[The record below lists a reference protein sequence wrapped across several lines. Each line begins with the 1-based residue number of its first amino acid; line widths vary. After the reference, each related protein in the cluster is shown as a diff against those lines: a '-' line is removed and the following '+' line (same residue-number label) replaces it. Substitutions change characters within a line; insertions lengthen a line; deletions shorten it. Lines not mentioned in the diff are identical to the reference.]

1 MKVTR
6 AHIIQTVIVFV
17 VQSIVL
23 IGVAYLAPGIEID
36 QFRDALAF
44 AIVLSVA
51 SAIGWW
57 LFIQF
62 LGRLPAILYPI
73 LMFGLGAAAI
83 VFLGN
88 LIPGVH
94 ISGFWP
100 AMMVILTLTIVNAIL
115 AGLLS
120 LDEDASFDRN
130 VTRKMVERYGKPTK
144 TDVPGFLFLEID
156 GLGETLLRRALDEG
170 RLPTLKRWIDEG
182 THTVM
187 GWETDFSAQTGAM
200 QSGILLGNNENVPA
214 YRWWDR
220 SEGRMI
226 MSGKP
231 RDAQALEAARTTGRG
246 LLADGGASRG
256 NMFAGEASES
266 ILTFSTLLN
275 KSQSRGPGFYTFLF
289 SPYVVFRI
297 LTRYFSEVGR
307 EWWEAFQQRRRKDK
321 YMVSARNPFYAF
333 FRAFMGPIAQDF
345 VTYSVISDLMR
356 GVPAVY
362 ALYAG
367 YDDVGHFAGMQTPD
381 AFGMLE
387 ETDRYFARIERALEY
402 APRPYHLVV
411 LSDHGQS
418 EGPTFKAAYGLS
430 LDELVKGLI
439 KGDEQVLAD
448 LETNEAWDNINAFLT
463 ESVSSD
469 TRTASVVQRALV
481 NKTEDGVV
489 SVGPGRDPKQ
499 VQAEAAEADKAQVV
513 VYGSGCTGLIYFKG
527 SPERATYEELQ
538 AKYPDLL
545 VGLAD
550 HPGIGFVLVNS
561 AEKGAMVI
569 GKQGVNYLDEGVVE
583 GVDPLAV
590 YGPRAAQKV
599 RRESH
604 FVNCPDILV
613 NTTYDPVT
621 QELPGFE
628 NQVSHHGGLGGPQNH
643 PFVLRPVDLAYDG
656 ELITSAEGVYRLLRG
671 WREQAQGLPTAATQS
686 VSSAPAG
693 AAS

>member
-1 MKVTR
+1 MKLSR
-6 AHIIQTVIVFV
+6 AHIIQTVIIFV
-17 VQSIVL
+17 VQSVVL

-36 QFRDALAF
+36 QFRDALLF
-44 AIVLSVA
+44 AIVLSIA

-57 LFIQF
+57 LFIQY
-62 LGRLPAILYPI
+62 LGHLPAILYPI
-73 LMFGLGAAAI
+73 IMFVVGGWFVA
-83 VFLGN
+83 FLGN
-88 LIPGVH
+88 LIPGITVTS
-94 ISGFWP
+94 IAAGL
-100 AMMVILTLTIVNAIL
+100 MIILTLTIVNAIL

-130 VTRKMVERYGKPTK
+130 VTRKMVARYGKPTK

-156 GLGETLLRRALDEG
+156 GLGEALFRRALDEG

-182 THTVM
+182 THTIL

-200 QSGILLGNNENVPA
+200 QSGILLGNNHNVPA

-220 SEGRMI
+220 EQDRMI

-231 RDAQALEAARTTGRG
+231 RDAQALEAARATGRG

-256 NMFAGEASES
+256 NMFSGEASES
-266 ILTFSTLLN
+266 ILTFSTLLD
-275 KSQSRGPGFYTFLF
+275 KAQTRGPGFYTFLF

-321 YMVSARNPFYAF
+321 YIVSARNPFYAF

-345 VTYSVISDLMR
+345 VTYSVIGDVMR

-367 YDDVGHFAGMQTPD
+367 YDDVSHFAGMETPD

-418 EGPTFKAAYGLS
+418 TGPTFKAAYGLS

-439 KGDEQVLAD
+439 KGDEQVVAD
-448 LETNEAWDNINAFLT
+448 LETNEAWDNLNAFLT

-469 TRTASVVQRALV
+469 TRTASVVHRALA

-489 SVGPGRDPKQ
+489 SMGPDRDPALAQ
-499 VQAEAAEADKAQVV
+499 ANDAEASKSQVV

-545 VGLAD
+545 VGLAE

-561 AEKGAMVI
+561 AEKGPIVI
-569 GKQGVNYLDEGVVE
+569 GKQGVNYLDLGVVD

-590 YGPRAAQKV
+590 YGPRAADKV

-604 FVNCPDILV
+604 FVNCPDILA
-613 NTTYDPVT
+613 NTTYDPAT

-643 PFVLRPVDLAYDG
+643 PFILRPVDLPYDG
-656 ELITSAEGVYRLLRG
+656 ELITSAEGVYKLLRG
-671 WREQAQGLPTAATQS
+671 WREQAQDLPTAAPEAA
-686 VSSAPAG
+686 SSA
-693 AAS
+693 